1 MASRTVPIAMTAC
14 LTGLLTTASAIAGA
28 EATSLSDLP
37 SLMATTNL
45 AQSDED
51 EADDA
56 DAVAEESD
64 APEDEEPADEPEE
77 ESSEGEEDVA
87 GDAESSAEEE
97 EVVDEEQAVEE
108 EQPADEEALDS
119 EDAGDEGA
127 SDGAGEASE
136 PASEAAP
143 ADAEVPPAETAATGK
158 DAAAQAP
165 EPTASAPVPMSP
177 TADVRSGNEGDDGVV
192 YRAVMNQ
199 EEQYSIWP
207 VAKELPLGW
216 QFVGEPG
223 TKGEVLAFIEEA
235 WNDMR
240 PLSLRKKMAEMER
253 GKP

>member
-1 MASRTVPIAMTAC
+1 MASRTVPIAMAAC

-56 DAVAEESD
+56 DAAAEESD

-77 ESSEGEEDVA
+77 ESSEGEEDVTD
-87 GDAESSAEEE
+87 DAESSAEEE
-97 EVVDEEQAVEE
+97 EVVDEEQAV
-108 EQPADEEALDS
+108 DEEALDS

-127 SDGAGEASE
+127 SDGDGEATE

-143 ADAEVPPAETAATGK
+143 ANAEVPPAETAATGK
-158 DAAAQAP
+158 DVAAQAP

-207 VAKELPLGW
+207 VAKELPPGW

-223 TKGEVLAFIEEA
+223 TKGEVLAFIEDA